1 MKLIFFYFSASAM
14 GYNLVSKSN
23 HFESRRRLWLK
34 HHHKISPIATS
45 DHVTN
50 QISTTPEPVSIN
62 HHVRQSRPAMK
73 NFSRQNLCDRFHLHG
88 CGYLKTV
95 FQKTFWNK
103 YNLSNSHRSP
113 ILQSLMT

>member
-1 MKLIFFYFSASAM
+1 MKLIFFYFSASVM
-14 GYNLVSKSN
+14 GSNLGSKSN

-34 HHHKISPIATS
+34 HHHKRPIATS

-88 CGYLKTV
+88 CGYMKTV